1 MTSLYGIKI
10 ILENV
15 LIMNC
20 VSDKE
25 SSAQSF
31 WLAFLR
37 KAKSTIV
44 ALETRN
50 LSLVYLPNT
59 SCSQIKEDFIASYCT
74 WKLHMT
80 ARKAWPT

>member
-44 ALETRN
+44 ALET
-50 LSLVYLPNT
+50 
-59 SCSQIKEDFIASYCT
+59 
-74 WKLHMT
+74 
-80 ARKAWPT
+80 